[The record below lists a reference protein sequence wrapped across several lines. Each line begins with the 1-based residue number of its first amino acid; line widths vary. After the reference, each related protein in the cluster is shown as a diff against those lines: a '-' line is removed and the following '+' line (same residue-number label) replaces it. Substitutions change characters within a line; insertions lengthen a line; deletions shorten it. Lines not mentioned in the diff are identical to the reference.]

1 MRPEPFDTPLQLWGG
16 HECTVNRVKN
26 RWYDQTVRTG
36 HENRIEDLER
46 FASLGLTSLR
56 YPVLWERIS
65 PDAPDKAD
73 WRWSDERLNE
83 IRRLGM
89 SPIAGLIHH
98 GSGPRYTH
106 LLDDSFAPGLARHA
120 RAVAERYPWIEAYT
134 PVNEP
139 LTTARF
145 SALYGHWYPHA
156 RDEGAFFA
164 ALLNEIDATRLS
176 MKAIRKVNPNARLIQ
191 TEDLGYT
198 FATPP
203 LAHQAAY
210 ENERRW
216 LCWDL
221 LTGRLDPDSPMTR
234 RMETLGLGDRVKAIL
249 DDPCPP
255 DVIGVNHYLSSER
268 LLDHRQD
275 RYPRHTW
282 GGNAREPYADVEAV
296 RAVAP
301 GPLRLERLLDQTWDR
316 YGLTMAITECH
327 NGCTRDE
334 QMRWLMQTWQTAGR
348 LRDRGV
354 PVEAVTVW
362 SLLGSIDWNS
372 LLTKDRNHYEVGV
385 YDIRSPDAPRPTA
398 MVELCTHL
406 ATGEGAPPP
415 AAISPGWWERDIRYA
430 YQPVWLTDGTS
441 PRRRWQADR
450 REAQPLLITGATGT
464 LGQAFARACEHRG
477 LPYALTCRGEMDLGS
492 EASIK
497 VALDAIQPWAVINT
511 AGWVRVDDA
520 EAEPDACLEANAYG
534 AERLAKACAA
544 QGLPLVGFSSDLVF
558 DGIKGGP
565 YHEADAPNPLNVYGR
580 SKMLAETA
588 MREAGGRNLM
598 IRTAAFFSPNDPH
611 NFAQAVVRELSLGRI
626 FLAADDAVVS
636 PTYVPDLVEAS
647 LDLLIDGETGVRHLA
662 SAGAM
667 SWAAFGRA
675 IAEAVGLDP
684 KLVIGRSTASF
695 GWAAARPADVS
706 LTTKRGALMPLLE
719 SAIARY
725 ADAVR
730 PTLKI
735 IPIHAPAEPVERQRV
750 AEEPRSFAEKPTP
763 AGRTRRAQPI
773 RV

>member
-1 MRPEPFDTPLQLWGG
+1 MRSDNFQTPLHLWGG
-16 HECTVNRVKN
+16 HECTVNRVKD
-26 RWYDQTVRTG
+26 RWYDQTIRTG
-36 HENRIEDLER
+36 HHDRIEDLEQ
-46 FASLGLTSLR
+46 FASLGLTALR

-89 SPIAGLIHH
+89 KPIAGLVHH

-106 LLDDSFAPGLARHA
+106 LLDGSFAPGLARHA
-120 RAVAERYPWIEAYT
+120 AAVAERYPWIEAYT

-221 LTGRLDPDSPMTR
+221 LTGKLDTESPMTR
-234 RMETLGLGDRVKAIL
+234 RMENLGLGDRVKAIL

-301 GPLRLERLLDQTWDR
+301 GPLGLERLLDQTWDR
-316 YGLTMAITECH
+316 YGIPMAVTECH

-334 QMRWLMQTWQTAGR
+334 QMRWLMQTWQTAQR

-372 LLTKDRNHYEVGV
+372 LLTKDHHHYEVGV
-385 YDIRSPDAPRPTA
+385 YDIRSPNEPRPTA
-398 MVELCTHL
+398 MVELCRHL
-406 ATGEGAPPP
+406 SRGEGEPP
-415 AAISPGWWERDIRYA
+415 AAAIGPGWWERDIRYA
-430 YQPVWLTDGTS
+430 YQPVRLSEGIS
-441 PRRRWQADR
+441 PRRSWRADR
-450 REAQPLLITGATGT
+450 REARPLLITGATGT

-477 LPYALTCRGEMDLGS
+477 VAYALTNRSEMDLGS
-492 EASIK
+492 RDAIAA
-497 VALDAIQPWAVINT
+497 ALDDFQPWAVINT

-520 EAEPDACLEANAYG
+520 EVDAAACFEANTAG
-534 AERLAKACAA
+534 VERLARACAA
-544 QGLPLVGFSSDLVF
+544 RDLPLMGFSSDLVF
-558 DGIKGGP
+558 DGTKGGA
-565 YHEADAPNPLNVYGR
+565 YDEGDAPRPLNVYGL
-580 SKMLAETA
+580 SKTLAEKA
-588 MREAGGRNLM
+588 MRDAGGRGLM
-598 IRTAAFFSPNDPH
+598 IRTAAFFSPSDPH
-611 NFAQAVVRELSLGRI
+611 NFAQAVVRELSLGRV
-626 FLAADDAVVS
+626 FHAADDAVVS
-636 PTYVPDLVEAS
+636 PTYVPDLVEAA

-662 SAGAM
+662 NTGAI
-667 SWAAFGRA
+667 SWADFGRA
-675 IAEAVGLDP
+675 VADAVGLDSA
-684 KLVIGRSTASF
+684 LVIGKPAASF
-695 GWAAARPADVS
+695 GWPARRPLDVS
-706 LTTKRGALMPLLE
+706 LTTNRGAVMPPLE

-725 ADAVR
+725 AEAVR
-730 PTLKI
+730 PTLRI
-735 IPIHAPAEPVERQRV
+735 APLHHPAEPALRIV
-750 AEEPRSFAEKPTP
+750 EEPRAFADKPTP
-763 AGRTRRAQPI
+763 AERTRRAQPI
-773 RV
+773 RA

>member
-1 MRPEPFDTPLQLWGG
+1 MRPDTFQTPLELWGG
-16 HECTVNRVKN
+16 HECTVNRVGE
-26 RWYDQTVRTG
+26 RWYDQTIRTG
-36 HENRIEDLER
+36 HQDRPSDLER
-46 FASLGLTSLR
+46 FASLGLKALR

-65 PDAPDKAD
+65 PNAPDQTD
-73 WRWSDERLNE
+73 WRWSDERLTE

-89 SPIAGLIHH
+89 TPIAGLVHH

-120 RAVAERYPWIEAYT
+120 AAVAERYPWIEAYT

-176 MKAIRKVNPNARLIQ
+176 MKAIRRVNPNARLIQ

-221 LTGRLDPDSPMTR
+221 LVGKLDPESPMTR
-234 RMETLGLGDRVKAIL
+234 RMENLGLGDRVKAIL

-255 DVIGVNHYLSSER
+255 DVVGVNHYLSSER

-275 RYPRHTW
+275 QYPRHTW

-301 GPLRLERLLDQTWDR
+301 GPLGLERLLDQTWDR
-316 YGLTMAITECH
+316 YRIPMAVTECH

-334 QMRWLMQTWQTAGR
+334 QMRWLMQTWRTAER

-372 LLTKDRNHYEVGV
+372 LLTKDHHHYEVGV
-385 YDIRSPDAPRPTA
+385 YDIRSPETPRPTA
-398 MVELCTHL
+398 MVELCKNL
-406 ATGEGAPPP
+406 ATGDGVPPP
-415 AAISPGWWERDIRYA
+415 ATLGPGWWERDIRYA
-430 YQPVWLTDGTS
+430 YQPVWVDERPI
-441 PRRRWQADR
+441 PRRRWQGQGRDAR
-450 REAQPLLITGATGT
+450 PLLITGATGT
-464 LGQAFARACEHRG
+464 LGQAFARVCEHRG
-477 LPYALTCRGEMDLGS
+477 LAYALTDRGEMDL
-492 EASIK
+492 ASAAS
-497 VALDAIQPWAVINT
+497 VGAALDAIRPWAVVNT
-511 AGWVRVDDA
+511 AGWVRVDEA
-520 EAEPDACLEANAYG
+520 EADPDACLEANALG
-534 AERLAKACAA
+534 VERLAKASAA
-544 QGLPLVGFSSDLVF
+544 RDIPLLGFSSDLVF
-558 DGIKGGP
+558 DGTKGEP
-565 YHEADAPNPLNVYGR
+565 YVETDAPNPLNVYGR
-580 SKMLAETA
+580 SKLLAEIA
-588 MREAGGRNLM
+588 MRNAGGAGLM
-598 IRTAAFFSPNDPH
+598 IRTAAFFSPHDPH
-611 NFAQAVVRELSLGRI
+611 NFAAAVVRELSLGRT
-626 FLAADDAVVS
+626 FPAADDAIVS

-662 SAGAM
+662 SAGAR
-667 SWAAFGRA
+667 SWARFGRA

-684 KLVIGRSTASF
+684 RLVVAKPAASL
-695 GWAAARPADVS
+695 GWAAARPAN
-706 LTTKRGALMPLLE
+706 GALATARGPLMPSLE

-725 ADAVR
+725 AQAVR

-735 IPIHAPAEPVERQRV
+735 MPIPHAEPEDRLRAPA
-750 AEEPRSFAEKPTP
+750 EPRSFARKETP
-763 AGRTRRAQPI
+763 AARTKRASNL
-773 RV
+773 RA